1 MTLLFSALSFIAAA
15 ISVNAQDPVN
25 TSYLIGTP
33 TGFPSGV
40 NFDGIGAS
48 FTGASA
54 RYLFDYSPG
63 AYNAM
68 LDFLFSP
75 SSADDSKYKGAA
87 LQILKLEIGSGANTD
102 MGSEPSYSPSGSA
115 ENQNTG
121 WSGRLA
127 QAAYERNPLIK
138 IFLSPHS
145 FPSYLVP
152 TQNPFDRVSAVA
164 EYVAQYISDFQTI
177 YNVPVSYVGV
187 LTRTASGSF
196 DPKNDDQQIAY
207 IETLRNEMN
216 RLNLQSVKIV
226 CADQQF
232 WECAQSL
239 SPNSP
244 TYNQGFA
251 DQNLVSVVG
260 NRNAPM
266 PTDLQYAI
274 DTNLPIWYT
283 ALGAQT
289 TLNDGAMSLSNEI
302 FTSYLNGF
310 NSRVSAFIYP
320 YGINAVPYGF
330 PNFHFGLLD
339 ATQPWSN
346 HFELTPSMW
355 TIAHFTQ
362 FVGPGYSILP
372 NGQGSGPLSNGG
384 YYMTFYNP
392 NSNPKGDFVTV
403 IQKFFGPGDNKEC
416 DDENATFTLQ
426 GGFASLSSMT
436 KVDVWYSSFSYYVA
450 EKDRNQTHFSHRIGS
465 IPVIQWSDG
474 TNQFLNFTLRLD
486 HTGLYSVSYRDA
498 SSAPIEP
505 HASCFTRD
513 CYTRSATPAAFGDR
527 VMKFDSGTCFMGG
540 PGTLMVDISG
550 SFECNI
556 YDDPFGDA
564 LSMVSDGTPFGPF
577 KSTVPHTL
585 TGDLNLQDCD
595 VSVMMNIQVE
605 KTGMLGVHVSPL
617 NNTAGLPQD
626 KFDTAHG
633 LWLAIT
639 PRTGGDVDWVLTNT
653 LEPSAFSI
661 PIAQG
666 SVPSLFITNYV
677 KVRMIVRNLRVIGTI
692 EQKFRVQGGEEE
704 GEENIRSTLLFVK
717 DLTNVDVPNAGFVG
731 LATGQWEPKQVF
743 FQNLNISALSTSCS
757 EVPKA
762 GAQVKVEMCQQSP
775 GTGFQ
780 FVQVDLD
787 PTHDWYSFLPGYD
800 SEDTDSGEN
809 MGSNVC
815 LGNTTVACYSD
826 ACSTNS
832 TVNVTANYCAGFNAN
847 GFPKGSFGDVSPTGY
862 TGLYVKNVGAGF
874 LQLTADR
881 SLCIGVNT
889 VPDPKIIEL
898 QPCDPGN
905 PLMLWRADLS
915 IWDSGFLAGPIQNVG
930 SDGGVLDVYYLGEDV
945 DTQINLYGWHGASN
959 QLFHF
964 DNDLIRITQMGVCLG
979 ACRNI

>member
-1 MTLLFSALSFIAAA
+1 MYLLNALKVLAVAVL
-15 ISVNAQDPVN
+15 VNAQDAVN
-25 TSYLIGTP
+25 TSYLIGSS
-33 TGFPSGV
+33 TGFPTGV
-40 NFDGIGAS
+40 NFDGIGAA
-48 FTGASA
+48 FTGAAA
-54 RYLFDYSPG
+54 RYLFEYSPG
-63 AYNAM
+63 TYNAM

-75 SSADDSKYKGAA
+75 SSADESRYKGAA
-87 LQILKLEIGSGANTD
+87 LQILKLEIGSGALTD
-102 MGSEPSYSPSGSA
+102 MGSEPSYAPSGSPDH
-115 ENQNTG
+115 QNAG

-138 IFLSPHS
+138 IFLSPQS
-145 FPSYLVP
+145 FPGYLVF
-152 TQNPFDRVSAVA
+152 TQNPFDNGLAVA
-164 EYVAQYISDFQTI
+164 EYVAQYVSNFQTL
-177 YNVPVSYVGV
+177 YSVPVSYVGV
-187 LTRTASGSF
+187 LSRTPNGNF
-196 DPKNDDQQIAY
+196 DPKNDGQQIGY
-207 IETLRNEMN
+207 IGTLRDQLN

-226 CADQQF
+226 CADQQQ

-244 TYNQGFA
+244 TYDKNFA
-251 DQNLVSVVG
+251 DQKLVDVIG
-260 NRNAPM
+260 NRNVPVAA
-266 PTDLQYAI
+266 DLQYAI
-274 DTNLPIWYT
+274 DTNLPVWYT
-283 ALGAQT
+283 ALGAQA
-289 TLNDGAMSLSNEI
+289 TLTDGAMSLSNEI
-302 FTSYLNGF
+302 FTSYLTGF

-320 YGINAVPYGF
+320 VGINAVPYGF

-346 HFELTPSMW
+346 HFELTPSLW

-362 FVGPGYSILP
+362 FVGPGYTILP

-384 YYMTFYNP
+384 YYMTFFNAK
-392 NSNPKGDFVTV
+392 SNPQGDFVTV
-403 IQKFFGPGDNKEC
+403 IQKFFAPGDNKAC

-426 GGFASLSSMT
+426 GGFGSLASMT
-436 KVDVWYSSFSYYVA
+436 KVDVWFTSFSYYIA
-450 EKDRNQTHFSHRIGS
+450 EKDKNQTHFSHRIGE
-465 IPVIQWSDG
+465 IPVVSWNDG
-474 TNQFLNFTLRLD
+474 TNNFINFTVRLN
-486 HTGLYSVSYRDA
+486 HTGLYTVSYRDA
-498 SSAPIEP
+498 SSSPIEP

-513 CYTRSATPAAFGDR
+513 CYTRSASPAAFGDR
-527 VMKFDSGTCFMGG
+527 VMKFDSGTCFMGS

-564 LSMVSDGTPFGPF
+564 LSMVSDGVPFGPF

-585 TGDLNLQDCD
+585 TGDLNMQDSD

-626 KFDTAHG
+626 KFNLAHG
-633 LWLAIT
+633 IWLAIT
-639 PRTGGDVDWVLTNT
+639 PRTTGEVDWVLTNT

-677 KVRMIVRNLRVIGTI
+677 KARLLVRNNKVIGTI
-692 EQKFRVQGGEEE
+692 EQPFLVE
-704 GEENIRSTLLFVK
+704 GEGENMRSTLLFVK
-717 DLTNVDVPNAGFVG
+717 DLTNIDVPNAGFVG

-743 FQNLNISALSTSCS
+743 FKNLNITALSTSCS
-757 EVPKA
+757 EVPKV
-762 GAQVKVEMCQQSP
+762 GSQVKVEMCQQTP

-809 MGSNVC
+809 MGANVC
-815 LGNTTVACYSD
+815 LGNTTVACYMA

-832 TVNVTANYCAGFNAN
+832 TTNVTANYCAGFNAN
-847 GFPKGSFGDVSPTGY
+847 GFPKGGFGDVSPTGY

-881 SLCIGVNT
+881 SLCIGVNS

-898 QPCDPGN
+898 QNCDAGN

-915 IWDSGFLAGPIQNVG
+915 IWDSGYLAGPIQNVG
-930 SDGGVLDVYYLGEDV
+930 DGGVLDVYYLGEDV

-964 DNDLIRITQMGVCLG
+964 DNEMIRITQMGVCMG